1 MAYNLNTGGADGRLT
16 VIVESRQAMQALS
29 DIEAKILRLANT
41 ANSSL
46 GRTTSTFDRFT
57 GVVKKAA
64 AAFAA
69 FVTVRSAIDM
79 FSNLVGKIIEVDR
92 AFRGFI
98 ASMSIIRGS
107 TQAAVKEYEF
117 LYAISNKLGVQIETS
132 ISQYH
137 RLAASLKNVDQSG
150 ELARHIFSG
159 ISQAAVVLH
168 ARGRDVTLIFEAV
181 QQMASKGKLSLEEL
195 QRQLGNTLPGAV
207 SMAARAMLQST
218 GYMEQGITTAVEAER
233 KLREQIEKGTI
244 NVYEFLG
251 LLAQQLKTE
260 YGQGVEYASQQ
271 FTANL
276 NRMRNTA
283 YEFFRVVGDSGAIQ
297 GLTKIIQEITKLFED
312 TGNGAREFGRVLGDI
327 FTNVADWIS
336 TLDATDVQDF
346 FDAVTTATMATWV
359 VLEEFLGIFT
369 RFSGPEV
376 NSPLIGFAE
385 FVAKTMAAVV
395 DVFTVAVNGIEA
407 AVRSIMAIFLELRSG
422 FGWVMDGIMTGL
434 NAVTQ
439 ALPFS
444 NKTKSEGNDIQ
455 NRWRGRRE
463 RWNASA
469 EENAVAAGRAWKGF
483 IVGDENNAY
492 NRVSAQF
499 DEMRQGYRARAMS
512 NMSGVPGYQPWGL
525 GQSIG
530 GNKGAMDITDYTN
543 PLSPDKLNELIDRIK
558 ANSGAPNAE
567 GEKGLRAVSDRDSGA
582 SLLAQLRQRAAAM
595 ELELQTGERLSASQR
610 ARIQLE
616 ALEAQSKGKLTAENK
631 TLIEAEIERMEE
643 LEELMDLEEDYQ
655 LIVDEAAKS
664 RKEYEDTLRRY
675 HETAQRAIDD
685 LQFEIDLMG
694 KSAIEQQKMIALR
707 QAGVTATSEYG
718 QQIEKLI
725 EQQAKLAEQQALL
738 DDVKLATEDM
748 FASFIDGS
756 KSASEALEDFA
767 KDLQRIATRLL
778 AQKTVEWLFS
788 GDGGVGIAKK
798 TVKWLFGGGWS
809 NGGYTGPG
817 GKYEPAGI
825 VHKGEVIWSQ
835 DDVRRAGGVAVVEAM
850 RRGLRGYAEGGV
862 AAVPYVPIQP
872 VRAATDAPK
881 VTVEVNNYTGG
892 QVRTREVRT
901 RGPDGTE
908 LHRLIVDVLADDVV
922 SGGKT
927 AAAIKGRFG
936 LREVS

>member
-1 MAYNLNTGGADGRLT
+1 MAYNLNTGDADGRLT

-46 GRTTSTFDRFT
+46 SRTTSTFDRFT

-79 FSNLVGKIIEVDR
+79 FSSLAGKIIEVDR

-117 LYAISNKLGVQIETS
+117 LYAISNKLGIQIETA

-150 ELARHIFSG
+150 ELARHIFSA

-168 ARGRDVTLIFEAV
+168 AKGRDVTLIFEAI

-244 NVYEFLG
+244 NVYEFLA
-251 LLAQQLKTE
+251 LIAQQLKTE

-276 NRMRNTA
+276 NRMRTTA

-297 GLTKIIQEITKLFED
+297 GLTKIVQEITKLFED

-346 FDAVTTATMATWV
+346 FDAVTTATMAAWV
-359 VLEEFLGIFT
+359 VLEEFLGIFA

-376 NSPLIGFAE
+376 NSPLLGFAE

-395 DVFTVAVNGIEA
+395 DVFKVAVDGIEA
-407 AVRSIMAIFLELRSG
+407 AVRSIMAIFLELRST
-422 FGWVMDGIMTGL
+422 FGWVMDDITTGL

-469 EENAVAAGRAWKGF
+469 EANAVAAGRAWKGF

-512 NMSGVPGYQPWGL
+512 NMPGYQPK
-525 GQSIG
+525 
-530 GNKGAMDITDYTN
+530 GNGSMDITDYTN
-543 PLSPDKLNELIDRIK
+543 PLSPDKLKELIDRIR

-567 GEKGLRAVSDRDSGA
+567 SEKRQRAVSDRDSGA

-685 LQFEIDLMG
+685 LQFEIDLIG

-718 QQIEKLI
+718 QQIEMLI

-817 GKYEPAGI
+817 DKYEPAGI

-892 QVRTREVRT
+892 QVRTREERT